1 MSYGKRGL
9 YPRFSV
15 ITIRHSEVAFPQYD
29 GIINYPRALVY
40 DVAPYRKL
48 CITKNN
54 SPRND
59 MILNTKERGGKPPLS
74 FKNIE

>member
-1 MSYGKRGL
+1 M
-9 YPRFSV
+9 
-15 ITIRHSEVAFPQYD
+15 T
-29 GIINYPRALVY
+29 IINYPRALDY

-59 MILNTKERGGKPPLS
+59 MILNTKERGGLPPLS
-74 FKNIE
+74 FKNIEEKTIL